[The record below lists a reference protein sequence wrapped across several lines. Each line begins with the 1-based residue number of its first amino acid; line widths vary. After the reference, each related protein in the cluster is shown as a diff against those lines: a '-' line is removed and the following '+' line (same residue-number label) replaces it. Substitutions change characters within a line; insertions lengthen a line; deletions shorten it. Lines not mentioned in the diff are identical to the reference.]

1 MEMCGRVKIET
12 QENTQG
18 QTRGLEVGVPASPLR
33 FLPQVCPLTAQM
45 LPSPLAPAQRAE
57 ARDCE
62 AGSACQPYPSPA
74 PASLKGQDGCSS
86 RPESPCYLRSHFTT
100 RPGQAE
106 LPPWGPNLASL
117 PRELGW
123 ASGG

>member
-57 ARDCE
+57 ARDVRQ
-62 AGSACQPYPSPA
+62 AQHASPTQA
-74 PASLKGQDGCSS
+74 P
-86 RPESPCYLRSHFTT
+86 
-100 RPGQAE
+100 
-106 LPPWGPNLASL
+106 LPHL
-117 PRELGW
+117 
-123 ASGG
+123 